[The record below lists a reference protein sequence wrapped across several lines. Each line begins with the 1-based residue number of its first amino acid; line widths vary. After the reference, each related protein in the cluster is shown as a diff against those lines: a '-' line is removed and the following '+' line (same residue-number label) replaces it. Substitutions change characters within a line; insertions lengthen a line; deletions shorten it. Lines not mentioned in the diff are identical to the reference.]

1 MNLIITKDSNT
12 NGLLSQAIVFLNS
25 LNLDKKIKKE
35 LEIIISELI
44 YNIIKYTPR
53 GEISL
58 KLDKN
63 QIIINAKDKGKGI
76 QNLYLAILD
85 GYSEQNTL
93 GLGLSAII
101 RLSSEVEI
109 ETSQEGTN
117 IIIKKDIFD

>member
-1 MNLIITKDSNT
+1 MNLTITKNSNT
-12 NGLLSQAIVFLNS
+12 NELLSQVIFFLSS
-25 LNLDKKIKKE
+25 LNISNKIKKE

-44 YNIIKYTPR
+44 NNIIKYTPR

-109 ETSQEGTN
+109 ETSKEGTN